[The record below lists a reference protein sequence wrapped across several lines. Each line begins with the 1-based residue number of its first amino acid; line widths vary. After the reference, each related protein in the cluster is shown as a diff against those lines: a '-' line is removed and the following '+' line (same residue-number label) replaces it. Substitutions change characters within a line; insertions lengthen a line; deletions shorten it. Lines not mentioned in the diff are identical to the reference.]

1 MAVLSWP
8 EPHFLLW
15 SKGASA
21 LKELLRAPHVGSAWG
36 EQSSGQLQVIEAYQA
51 RVPDLQMAE
60 DLFLGM
66 GWVLKWLLVFGE
78 RRLI

>member
-1 MAVLSWP
+1 MAVLSWA
-8 EPHFLLW
+8 EPLFLLW

-21 LKELLRAPHVGSAWG
+21 LGEFLRAPHVGSVWG

-51 RVPDLQMAE
+51 RVPDPQMAE

-66 GWVLKWLLVFGE
+66 GGVLKSLPVFGE
-78 RRLI
+78 RRLS